1 MIGLSHEFRRLSG
14 RLACA
19 AAAALAVA
27 LGVAFGLA
35 FLAASSAAAEPAYSL
50 DSTPGKLPKTV
61 VPVHYAIELALNPE
75 ARTLAGSEVID
86 IEVREPT
93 ARIVLNAD
101 DITFTAATIDNAALA
116 SEASGQRGD
125 SMVRAQRASIA
136 IDEDAETATLTFP
149 QPLAAGRHQLRIAFT
164 GHINKFGPGLYVV
177 DYPTDKGSKRMISSH
192 LAPADARRVF
202 PCWDE
207 PAFKATFAL
216 TVTVP
221 RTFLAVSN
229 MPVAK
234 EEPVNATSKKVSFLP
249 TPKMSSYLLQLTAG
263 EVERL
268 TGEVDGIEIGVIAT
282 SGKREQGRFALASA
296 IELLRY
302 FNDYFGVKYP
312 LPKLDLIAIP
322 HGYVS
327 AMEHWGAVT
336 FRESALLFDP
346 TASAGTARRGI
357 FSLIAHELAH
367 QWLGNLVTMAWWDNL
382 WLNEGF
388 ATWME
393 SKATEHFHPQWQTW
407 LNNNDEKQAAMSM
420 DERGTARPLQQAV
433 ASEDEASE
441 MFDDITYNKG
451 AAVVR
456 MLEGYL
462 GVDVFRSGLR
472 KYMADHA
479 YGNTTTADLWQ
490 ALEAASGKPI
500 AAIASTFIEQSGV
513 PLVIGKTICVGDEQ
527 RMVLRQERFTIGGA
541 APTSP
546 TGGTGR
552 GWQVPV
558 AIGPLRAL
566 RPSETVLLQDEAK
579 EIAAGRCGEP
589 VKLNFGDIGYYR
601 VEYDA
606 PAQTALA
613 KSYALMSPADRVNL
627 LADGWALVESGRAS
641 SASYLELVEEIG
653 SEDGRAVW
661 DQVITTFRRLDR
673 LQRNRP
679 ERAAFQAYAR
689 AKLRPVLDRLGW
701 DEPRPDADG
710 AGILRARLIRTLGEL
725 GDEAVLVEAKRRFA
739 AFLQHPASLR
749 PGLREAVTSLAGVAA
764 ERRTYNTLLSLARKS
779 TSSLERARYY
789 SAAAG
794 ARNAELARETLD
806 LTLTD
811 ELPSTLV
818 ETIINTVASAGE
830 QPDLAWAFVK
840 RNFSALAARQDESFR
855 NYFAASVMKN
865 FSDAARSAE
874 LASFAPAHATSAG
887 RAAAARVEEA
897 IKLDADFKAR
907 ALPAIDEWIAKR
919 GGRD

>member
-1 MIGLSHEFRRLSG
+1 MRRGGSACRRARLSH
-14 RLACA
+14 
-19 AAAALAVA
+19 
-27 LGVAFGLA
+27 A
-35 FLAASSAAAEPAYSL
+35 FLAASGAAAEPAYSL
-50 DSTPGKLPKTV
+50 DATPGKLPKTV

-101 DITFTAATIDNAALA
+101 DITITAATIDKAALA
-116 SEASGQRGD
+116 SGASGQRGD
-125 SMVRAQRASIA
+125 SIVRAQKASVSL
-136 IDEDAETATLTFP
+136 DDDAETATLTFP

-263 EVERL
+263 ELERL

-322 HGYVS
+322 HGHVS

-346 TASAGTARRGI
+346 AASAGTARRGI

-367 QWLGNLVTMAWWDNL
+367 QWFGNLVTMAWWDNL

-420 DERGTARPLQQAV
+420 DARGTAHPLQQAV

-441 MFDDITYNKG
+441 MFDGITYNKG

-462 GVDVFRSGLR
+462 GADVFRSGLR
-472 KYMADHA
+472 TYMADHA
-479 YGNTTTADLWQ
+479 YGNTTTADLWR
-490 ALEAASGKPI
+490 ALEAASGKPV
-500 AAIASTFIEQSGV
+500 AAVASTFIEQAGV
-513 PLVIGKTICVGDEQ
+513 PLVVGTTVCTGDEQ
-527 RMVLRQERFTIGGA
+527 RVVLRQERFTIRDPAA
-541 APTSP
+541 APSP
-546 TGGTGR
+546 SGKTPR
-552 GWQVPV
+552 SWQVPV
-558 AIGPLRAL
+558 AVGPLRAL
-566 RPSETVLLQDEAK
+566 RPTDTVLLQDEPK
-579 EIAAGRCGEP
+579 EITAGRCGEP
-589 VKLNFGDIGYYR
+589 VNLNFGDVGYYR

-606 PAQTALA
+606 SGRAALA
-613 KSYALMSPADRVNL
+613 KSFALMSPADRVNL
-627 LADGWALVESGRAS
+627 LADGWALAEAGRGS
-641 SASYLELVEEIG
+641 PTSYLELVDEIG
-653 SEDGRAVW
+653 NGDGRAVW
-661 DQVITTFRRLDR
+661 DQVITTLRRLDR

-689 AKLRPVLDRLGW
+689 AKLRPMLDRLGW

-710 AGILRARLIRTLGEL
+710 TGLLRARLIRTLGEL

-739 AFLQHPASLR
+739 AFLQNPASLR
-749 PGLREAVTSLAGVAA
+749 PGLRDAVTSLAGMSAD
-764 ERRTYNTLLSLARKS
+764 RRTYNSLLSLARKS
-779 TSSLERARYY
+779 TNSLERERYY
-789 SAAAG
+789 SAAASARDG
-794 ARNAELARETLD
+794 ALARETLN

-811 ELPSTLV
+811 ELPSALV
-818 ETIINTVASAGE
+818 ETVINTVASAGE
-830 QPDLAWAFVK
+830 QPDLAWTFVT
-840 RNFSALAARQDESFR
+840 RNFSALAARQGESFR
-855 NYFAASVMKN
+855 NYFAANVMKN
-865 FSDAARSAE
+865 FSDTARAAE
-874 LASFAPAHATSAG
+874 LAGFAPAHATSAG
-887 RAAAARVEEA
+887 HAAAARVEEA